1 MGIDSSLK
9 RLLTVQQ
16 HDTLYDQLEHRR
28 RTLPVLV
35 ERAQVDK
42 RRAEIA
48 AAIAEITARRDE
60 IAARQKS
67 FETELAS
74 VEAKRDGLEQR
85 LYSGTVTV
93 ARDLQAMESERD
105 LLGRRAGSLEDEVL
119 GAMTEREPLDATLTA
134 LSDEAGELATRSA
147 AMAADAAQQQ
157 ATIDE
162 EIVVNRAARTAAV
175 ADIPDDLM
183 ARYEA
188 LRPRLDGI
196 AVAALAN
203 GRCGGCHLE
212 LSSVELDEVRRRP
225 DDEMGF
231 CEACGRILVHP

>member
-1 MGIDSSLK
+1 MAIESALK
-9 RLLTVQQ
+9 RLLAVQQ
-16 HDTLYDQLEHRR
+16 HDTLFDQLEHRR
-28 RTLPVLV
+28 QTLPVLL

-42 RRAEIA
+42 RRAELAVAATEIA
-48 AAIAEITARRDE
+48 GRRDE

-119 GAMTEREPLDATLTA
+119 GAMTEREPLDESLAA
-134 LSDEAGELATRSA
+134 LSVEAEELATRSA
-147 AMAADAAQQQ
+147 ALAAQAEQEQ
-157 ATIDE
+157 AAIDE
-162 EIVVNRAARTAAV
+162 EIAANRAARAAAV
-175 ADIPDDLM
+175 ADIPAELM

-196 AVAALAN
+196 AVAALVN

-212 LSSVELDEVRRRP
+212 LSSVELNEVRRRP

-231 CEACGRILVHP
+231 CEACGRILVYP